1 MNKNNL
7 TLPQLLEAIEL
18 YFDCSLTDEQEKGLR
33 HEIAMTTYS
42 HPSIDEAKAIMGIQS
57 AAISRKVSGHEHKQ
71 TYRKFTSR
79 ILPAMSIAA
88 SLALI
93 ITLGV
98 LFARPVAK
106 PATPSC
112 VAYVN
117 GKIVTDEEAVLAL
130 MAQNIDEL
138 HEGVS
143 NANET
148 LIDDLGLIAPVVD
161 KYDTNFDPFE
171 I

>member
-18 YFDCSLTDEQEKGLR
+18 YFDCALTDEQEKGLR
-33 HEIAMTTYS
+33 HEIAMTTYT
-42 HPSIDEAKAIMGIQS
+42 HPSIDEARAVMGIHAAAANRRQS
-57 AAISRKVSGHEHKQ
+57 ARGRKHG
-71 TYRKFTSR
+71 KFASR

-93 ITLGV
+93 ITLVV
-98 LFARPVAK
+98 LFMRPTAE
-106 PATPSC
+106 TTTSTC

-117 GKIVTDEEAVLAL
+117 GKMVTDEDAVLAL
-130 MAQNIDEL
+130 MARNIDEL
-138 HEGVS
+138 HEGAS
-143 NANET
+143 NADQA

-161 KYDTNFDPFE
+161 KYDTNFDPLE